1 MRRTKILGVIDSL
14 LVTAGTA
21 GIVAGSLPGAARAAD
36 LASIVDDAT
45 WGWSDLGMQL
55 GLLVV
60 AFLVLGAVV
69 TLLDLRRQRVEEAD
83 TLGRRV
89 ADSVSR
95 HPVLRGLEISVA
107 AHLPLWPSAPIT
119 VLVRGHV
126 PGPGLRN
133 LAHSV
138 AERELARDPHDCRL
152 EDRIEVDPRELAP
165 AA

>member
-1 MRRTKILGVIDSL
+1 MRRTKILGFIGSPPVRAGV
-14 LVTAGTA
+14 LVC
-21 GIVAGSLPGAARAAD
+21 SLPGAARAAD
-36 LASIVDDAT
+36 LASIVDDAA
-45 WGWSDLGMQL
+45 WGWSDLGVQL

-69 TLLDLRRQRVEEAD
+69 ALLDLRRQRAEEAN
-83 TLGRRV
+83 TLGLRV

-107 AHLPLWPSAPIT
+107 AHPSLWPSAPIT

-133 LAHSV
+133 LVHIV

-152 EDRIEVDPRELAP
+152 DDRIEVDPRELMP